1 MSDLRLVYVT
11 CPDFNVA
18 EAIARAL
25 LEARLIACANLLPGA
40 TSFFRWKG
48 AIESAAEV
56 ILIAK
61 TTQALCDVV
70 MTSVKALHPYETP
83 AILSIAPELVDPAFA
98 AWLVSETGPLS

>member
-18 EAIARAL
+18 EAIARSL

-40 TSFFRWKG
+40 TSFYRWKG

-61 TTQALCDVV
+61 TIEALCDVV

-98 AWLVSETGPLS
+98 AWVVSETGPLS

>member
-25 LEARLIACANLLPGA
+25 LEARLIACANLLPTA
-40 TSFFRWKG
+40 TSVYRWKG

-61 TTQALCDVV
+61 TTEALSSVV
-70 MTSVKALHPYETP
+70 MNSVKALHPYETP
-83 AILSIAPELVDPAFA
+83 AILCLAPEAVDPAFA
-98 AWLVSETGPLS
+98 AWVMSETGPLS